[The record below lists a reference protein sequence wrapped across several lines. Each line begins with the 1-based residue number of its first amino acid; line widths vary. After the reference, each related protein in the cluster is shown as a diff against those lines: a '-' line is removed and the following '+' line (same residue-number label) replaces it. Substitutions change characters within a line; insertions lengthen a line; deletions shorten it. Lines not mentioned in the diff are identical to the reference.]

1 MLGGYHC
8 LPFSWKI
15 SAFSYIFV
23 GFILIVR
30 STRENSRESNNEEP
44 NEMMK
49 SSRGK
54 KESKSNKGGRSIK
67 KFNIFVNACIKI
79 S

>member
-1 MLGGYHC
+1 M
-8 LPFSWKI
+8 
-15 SAFSYIFV
+15 
-23 GFILIVR
+23 R